1 MTNPLN
7 GRALP
12 LSGPASDIVPVTP
25 NDTNQLSRLASA
37 LFVETG
43 GVVVIETLAGHMRT
57 ISVPDFTTIPVLT
70 WRVYESGTTATG
82 IHALVT
88 T

>member
-1 MTNPLN
+1 MTSPLN

-25 NDTNQLSRLASA
+25 SDTNHLSHLASA
-37 LFVETG
+37 LFVEAG
-43 GVVVIETLAGHMRT
+43 GVVVIETLAGSTRT

-70 WRVYESGTTATG
+70 SRVYASGTTATG